1 MLLNVEELSE
11 RMGVTT
17 RSVNR
22 ILKELKDKNILEIN
36 NSKVMITNREQLLKE
51 KNEK

>member
-11 RMGVTT
+11 KMGVTT

-22 ILKELKDKNILEIN
+22 VLKELKDKNILEIN
-36 NSKVMITNREQLLKE
+36 NSKVTITNRERLLKE